1 MKEKLKV
8 FAPYISLFGL
18 LTLASTPVVLW
29 LIQQNG
35 GTPPTW
41 LGWTLAGVGLVL
53 LLAWPLLSPDEV
65 RHVLGKRQ
73 ARYGG
78 NALVLILAVI
88 GILIAVNFLS
98 SRRYWTWDLTAN
110 QQFTISRQSVQILE
124 DLQQPVVL
132 TAVLGAADQQA
143 GDDLDRLVERYR
155 QRSDQLSYQRIDP
168 QVDAEAVM
176 GLSQRLEQQP
186 PGRALIAE
194 SGGKHAIVYAFDEQ
208 SVTEA
213 IVKAT
218 RAEDRTVAFTTGH
231 GEHDP
236 NGGST
241 DGRGYGGVKQQ
252 LEREGYTVTTQNLTA
267 LTDTLKADA
276 VIVAGP
282 QRPFL
287 PEEAKILSDFVTGG
301 GSVLLMLD
309 SGEES
314 GLESVLAPW
323 GIKPQGDIVLQPA
336 SILGPAAVIAAGENY
351 QFHTITKD
359 LSSLMSALVGTQSF
373 EVGQPVTTTLQTTTL
388 IEVGTAGAGDVW
400 GETDL
405 AGLGENPPRAEP
417 GPTDIQAPLALA
429 VAAEGGEDSGRLAVF
444 GTSSLAS
451 DRALQQLQG
460 VAANFDLFLNTIN
473 WLTADEEL
481 ISIRPTEPDQ
491 RAITPP
497 ARPYLLLFV
506 LAVLIPL
513 AIFGIGFWLYWRR
526 R

>member
-8 FAPYISLFGL
+8 VAPYLSVFGL
-18 LTLASTPVVLW
+18 ITLVSIPVLLW

-35 GTPPTW
+35 GTAPTW
-41 LGWTLAGVGLVL
+41 LGWTLGVVGLVL
-53 LLAWPLLSPDEV
+53 LLAWPLLCPDEV
-65 RHVLGKRQ
+65 RQVLGKRQ

-78 NALVLILAVI
+78 NALVMIVAVI

-98 SRRYWTWDLTAN
+98 SRRYWTKDLTAN

-124 DLQQPVVL
+124 DLPQPVVL
-132 TAVLGAADQQA
+132 TAVLSEGDPTA
-143 GDDLDRLVERYR
+143 GDLDRLVERYR
-155 QRSDQLSYQRIDP
+155 QRSDKLSYQRIDP

-176 GLSQRLEQQP
+176 GLSQRLGEQP

-218 RAEDRTVAFTTGH
+218 RDKDRTVAFTTGH
-231 GEHDP
+231 GEQDP
-236 NGGST
+236 NGGGT
-241 DGRGYGGVKQQ
+241 DGRGYGNVKTG
-252 LEREGYTVTTQNLTA
+252 LEREGYTITTQNLTA

-287 PEEAKILSDFVTGG
+287 PQEAKVLSDYVTGG
-301 GSVLLMLD
+301 GSVLLLLD
-309 SGEES
+309 AGEES
-314 GLESVLAPW
+314 GLESLLAPW

-336 SILGPAAVIAAGENY
+336 SVLGPAAVIAAGNNY

-373 EVGQPVTTTLQTTTL
+373 EVGQPVTTTLQTTKL
-388 IEVGTAGAGDVW
+388 IEVGTAEGGDVW

-405 AGLGENPPRAEP
+405 AGLGETPPRAQLD
-417 GPTDIQAPLALA
+417 PTDIQAPLALA
-429 VAAEGGEDSGRLAVF
+429 VAAEGGEGSGRLAVF
-444 GTSSLAS
+444 GTSNLAS
-451 DRALQQLQG
+451 DSALQQLRG

-481 ISIRPTEPDQ
+481 ISIRPTEPDN

-513 AIFGIGFWLYWRR
+513 AIFGVGFWLYWRR